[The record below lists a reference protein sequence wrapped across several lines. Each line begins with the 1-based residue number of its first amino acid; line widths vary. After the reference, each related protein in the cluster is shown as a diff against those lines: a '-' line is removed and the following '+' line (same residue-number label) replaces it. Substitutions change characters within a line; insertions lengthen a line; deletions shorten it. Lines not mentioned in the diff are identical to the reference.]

1 MTSPPAAPGAPEG
14 GTNRR
19 VFVGSTTAIA
29 AVTCVTV
36 FATKAVGGVVA
47 GAQQA
52 ITDHVGWLY
61 VAAMTGLLAFA
72 IWLMLSRYG
81 AVRLGRDDEGP
92 EFSTPSWFAMLFS
105 AGMGIGLMFF
115 SVAEPI
121 THYANP
127 PGGGGPSLDSA
138 RAAMGLTF
146 FHWCLHPWAI
156 YAVVAVALA
165 YFSFRKGLPL
175 SIRSLLHPWLGD
187 RIAGGWGDLV
197 DALAIVATLF
207 GVATSLGLGA
217 MQVNAGLAHLL
228 GVPIDASTQVT
239 IIVVITIAATVSVV
253 SGLDRGVR
261 LLSTWNVVLAF
272 GLMGFVFAVG
282 PTGFL
287 LDALVQNVGEY
298 LQQLPH
304 HSFWTAAYDRDPP
317 RPTHEWL
324 TGNTIFYWAWW
335 IAWAPFV
342 GMFIARI
349 SRGRTIRELVVGA
362 LLGPTVAGM
371 VWLTVFGNTAL
382 HEEMFVAG
390 GIVDAVSTDVS
401 TAIYV
406 LLSRLPAATVT
417 SVVCTICVVLFFV
430 TSSDSASLVV
440 DTLASGGAPNPAVWQ
455 RVFWAG
461 LEGAVAGALLLGG
474 GLRALQSAALCSALP
489 FCLVTLW
496 ASWGLVRALGTEFSV
511 DPVV

>member
-1 MTSPPAAPGAPEG
+1 MTAPPESADG
-14 GTNRR
+14 GHMIPR
-19 VFVGSTTAIA
+19 VFFGAAAAIVV
-29 AVTCVTV
+29 VTGVTV
-36 FATKAVGGVVA
+36 FATKSVGGVIA
-47 GAQQA
+47 RAQQSL
-52 ITDHVGWLY
+52 TDNVGWLY
-61 VAAMTGLLAFA
+61 VATMTGLLAFA

-81 AVRLGRDDEGP
+81 TVRLGRDDERP
-92 EFSTPSWFAMLFS
+92 EFSTPAWFAMLFS

-121 THYANP
+121 THYASP
-127 PGGGGPSLDSA
+127 MVGGTPSVDSA

-197 DALAIVATLF
+197 DGLAIVATLF

-217 MQVNAGLAHLL
+217 MQVNAGLAHLM
-228 GVPIDASTQVT
+228 GVEISTTTQVV
-239 IIVVITIAATVSVV
+239 IIVVITAAATASVV
-253 SGLDRGVR
+253 SGLDRGVK
-261 LLSTWNVVLAF
+261 LLSTWNVALAF
-272 GLMGFVFAVG
+272 GLMVFVFAVG

-287 LDALVQNVGEY
+287 LDALVQNIGEY
-298 LQQLPH
+298 LQRLPH
-304 HSFWTAAYDRDPP
+304 HSFWTAAYDRQPP
-317 RPTHEWL
+317 RPAHEWL

-349 SRGRTIRELVVGA
+349 SRGRTIRELVAGA
-362 LLGPTVAGM
+362 LLGPTFAGM
-371 VWLTVFGNTAL
+371 LWLTVFGNTAL
-382 HEEMFVAG
+382 YEELFVGG
-390 GIVDAVSTDVS
+390 GIVDAVSADVS

-406 LLSRLPAATVT
+406 LLARLPAATIT
-417 SVVCTICVVLFFV
+417 SVVCTVCVVLFFV

-440 DTLASGGAPNPAVWQ
+440 DTIASGGATNPAIWQ

-474 GLRALQSAALCSALP
+474 GLRALQTAALCSALP
-489 FCLVTLW
+489 FCLVALW
-496 ASWGLVRALGTEFSV
+496 ASGGLVRELRREPGRRPIV
-511 DPVV
+511 